1 MSFRIKDSYKAK
13 HWLLID
19 EGIGLNRYND
29 FKTFIEYS
37 NDMDDIYGNI
47 KEYNLNKFTEKSYSL
62 LVNDTTLA
70 IGDLF
75 DFRCKCLER
84 I

>member
-1 MSFRIKDSYKAK
+1 MNFRIKDSYKAK
-13 HWLLID
+13 DWLLID
-19 EGIGLNRYND
+19 EGIGPNRYND

-62 LVNDTTLA
+62 LVNHTTLA
-70 IGDLF
+70 TGNLF
-75 DFRCKCLER
+75 DFRCKYLQR